1 MSESTATISWKV
13 RGKDVELRARS
24 DALPGLVPRRARG
37 GGGGIAAKAIADATN
52 WPSFSVAAVAAA
64 ASRTWRVE
72 GSFWAVMRSGGD
84 RCDCNRSRGT
94 DIARGADP
102 RDTVVRDEGGAVAW
116 VAGTAVAAV
125 AAVADAANESAAE
138 DSAGGAA
145 SDATPGAIVGGGV
158 AFSTPSDDEGGD
170 TAAATPGTTADGA
183 VSRGVDVAV
192 AGVAA
197 AIRAAI
203 EVGADRAEVELAS
216 LLLPLLLLS
225 LSPPSMPPL
234 LLPWLLNQSDG
245 DKQREALV
253 AAAAAALDAAR
264 AQSLASSASS

>member
-1 MSESTATISWKV
+1 
-13 RGKDVELRARS
+13 
-24 DALPGLVPRRARG
+24 
-37 GGGGIAAKAIADATN
+37 
-52 WPSFSVAAVAAA
+52 
-64 ASRTWRVE
+64 
-72 GSFWAVMRSGGD
+72 
-84 RCDCNRSRGT
+84 
-94 DIARGADP
+94 
-102 RDTVVRDEGGAVAW
+102 
-116 VAGTAVAAV
+116 
-125 AAVADAANESAAE
+125 
-138 DSAGGAA
+138 
-145 SDATPGAIVGGGV
+145 V

-234 LLPWLLNQSDG
+234 LLLWLLNQSDG

>member
-84 RCDCNRSRGT
+84 RCDSNRSRGT

-192 AGVAA
+192 SGVAA

-216 LLLPLLLLS
+216 LLLLLLS